1 MNKKADIIF
10 TRRSIR
16 QYKSGAAIS
25 DELIQFLLDAA
36 MSAPTARN
44 RQPWHFVVVTRRD
57 LLAELSR
64 RHPYAKMLE
73 SAAMAVLICG
83 DSKLEETESFIV
95 QDCSAATQNLLL
107 AAEAA
112 GLGAVWLGV
121 HPRKERS
128 ETIKDLLGIPEN
140 IMPVSLVSIGYPDEE
155 KPRNANY
162 RQSRVHL
169 NGWHQTSA

>member
-1 MNKKADIIF
+1 MDPKADIIF

-16 QYKSGAAIS
+16 LYRQGPAIS
-25 DELIQFLLDAA
+25 DELIYFLLAAA

-44 RQPWHFVVVTRRD
+44 RQPWHFVVITCRN

-83 DSKLEETESFIV
+83 DTNLEETESFIV
-95 QDCSAATQNLLL
+95 QNCSAATQNLLL
-107 AAEAA
+107 AVESA

-128 ETIKDLLGIPEN
+128 EAIKDLLGIPKN
-140 IMPVSLVSIGYPDEE
+140 IIPVSLVSIGYPAEE

-162 RQSRVHL
+162 RQSRVHY
-169 NGWHQTSA
+169 NGWQESNA